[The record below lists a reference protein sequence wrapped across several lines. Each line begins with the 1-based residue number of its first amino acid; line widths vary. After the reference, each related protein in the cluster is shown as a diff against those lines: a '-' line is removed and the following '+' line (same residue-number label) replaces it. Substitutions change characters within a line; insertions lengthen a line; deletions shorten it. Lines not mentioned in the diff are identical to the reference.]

1 MISKY
6 NSTRPKEGQF
16 MLPFALSTDLV
27 EFKKTIL
34 RKLKVMQFLYIMI
47 LGSQNLKSKLNLLF
61 NTD

>member
-1 MISKY
+1 
-6 NSTRPKEGQF
+6 

-61 NTD
+61 HID